1 MVPQP
6 PNILICLV
14 LVWFPK
20 VVLLNIRRYEK
31 IKSWLSMAWESIRTR
46 YLHQHGI
53 RHAWASRTGGARVFL
68 TPGVGFCVYVE
79 YKVRFQWCL
88 SWTWDF
94 ACVYFRLG
102 VGVDGA
108 RVSGGVVEVRQHG
121 VRGSLRVLFA
131 WPLRPKFLFIHGIA
145 PFGFCPRKLPQ
156 VFTKAI
162 GISKKPCRQSLI
174 GEYHKK
180 RQNRYK

>member
-1 MVPQP
+1 
-6 PNILICLV
+6 
-14 LVWFPK
+14 
-20 VVLLNIRRYEK
+20 
-31 IKSWLSMAWESIRTR
+31 MAWESIRTR

-53 RHAWASRTGGARVFL
+53 RHAWASRTGGVRVFL
-68 TPGVGFCVYVE
+68 APGSGFIGVYVE

-121 VRGSLRVLFA
+121 VRGSLCVLFA
-131 WPLRPKFLFIHGIA
+131 WPLRPKFLFA
-145 PFGFCPRKLPQ
+145 
-156 VFTKAI
+156 
-162 GISKKPCRQSLI
+162 
-174 GEYHKK
+174 
-180 RQNRYK
+180 

>member
-1 MVPQP
+1 
-6 PNILICLV
+6 
-14 LVWFPK
+14 
-20 VVLLNIRRYEK
+20 
-31 IKSWLSMAWESIRTR
+31 MAWESIRTR

-53 RHAWASRTGGARVFL
+53 RHAWASRTGGVRVFL
-68 TPGVGFCVYVE
+68 TPGVGFIGVYVE

-121 VRGSLRVLFA
+121 VRGSLCVLFVQA
-131 WPLRPKFLFIHGIA
+131 AMVTRKQRSRWWMSLRFQQPDFDEEL
-145 PFGFCPRKLPQ
+145 
-156 VFTKAI
+156 
-162 GISKKPCRQSLI
+162 S
-174 GEYHKK
+174 
-180 RQNRYK
+180 

>member
-121 VRGSLRVLFA
+121 VRGSLCVLVA
-131 WPLRPKFLFIHGIA
+131 WPVGPPRNLLVQLLTRRVTRKQRSRLWMSLRFQQPDFDEEL
-145 PFGFCPRKLPQ
+145 
-156 VFTKAI
+156 
-162 GISKKPCRQSLI
+162 S
-174 GEYHKK
+174 
-180 RQNRYK
+180 